1 MSDVTAAAN
10 PIKLPKS
17 CRMEAF
23 AAPMNQA
30 AKPEGETT
38 IFYHQAEKSRCWERI
53 RNFLHSITFS
63 LSRK

>member
-1 MSDVTAAAN
+1 MSDVIAAAN

-38 IFYHQAEKSRCWERI
+38 IFYHQAQKKPLLGADKELPTLD
-53 RNFLHSITFS
+53 NL
-63 LSRK
+63 